1 MKPAHDQYYPD
12 DIAQAL
18 CKIVDV
24 TSEAEINDCTEAL
37 YQLKAIAQNKYN
49 SDYYRTLYAVLSKLM
64 EV

>member
-12 DIAQAL
+12 NIAQAL
-18 CKIVDV
+18 CKIVGV

-37 YQLKAIAQNKYN
+37 YQ
-49 SDYYRTLYAVLSKLM
+49 TLYAVLSKLM